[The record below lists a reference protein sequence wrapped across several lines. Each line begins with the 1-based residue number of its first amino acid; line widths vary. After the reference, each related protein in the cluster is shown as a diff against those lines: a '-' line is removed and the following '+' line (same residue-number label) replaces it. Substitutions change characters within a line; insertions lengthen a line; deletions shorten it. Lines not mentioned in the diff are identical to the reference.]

1 MKTSKKTIS
10 TFCLINHI
18 PIHGE
23 RNKIMQQL
31 ASDSPLT
38 HQSQPSNHT
47 RDLSSKALRQQKIW
61 STKVVTPRQPNRD
74 GRTPSTGAWLRPF
87 TRVFVVGD
95 SFTRTTK
102 KDGEGKNKVILITH
116 LWSTK
121 HPCYVSYN
129 QTRNIEPLT
138 KKKEKK
144 LSELFGGPAS
154 WVLDQREDRS
164 AWTVLQRP
172 SKEFGLRRLSG
183 PSYSYRLLEKP
194 IEAIV

>member
-1 MKTSKKTIS
+1 MKTSKETIS
-10 TFCLINHI
+10 TFCLIINHI

-23 RNKIMQQL
+23 RNEIIQQL

-61 STKVVTPRQPNRD
+61 STRGVTPRQPNRD

-102 KDGEGKNKVILITH
+102 KDGEGKNKIILITH

-129 QTRNIEPLT
+129 QTRNTEHWRKR
-138 KKKEKK
+138 KKKNCRNSSVVQRHE
-144 LSELFGGPAS
+144 SSTRGRTDQHGLFYRDHLRNLVFDVCLGHRTRT
-154 WVLDQREDRS
+154 DN
-164 AWTVLQRP
+164 
-172 SKEFGLRRLSG
+172 SKNQ
-183 PSYSYRLLEKP
+183 
-194 IEAIV
+194 